1 MIFSELSL
9 IEKETGLKYDPETA
23 TLSGVKN
30 GVPVVVFDNDKKHRF
45 DIVCGA
51 VITERQFGRI
61 YIMAERFPKKTMLGI
76 ENVDGC
82 VNIYCKGYNLMQENL
97 PLLIEFLEKLTA
109 YLKSEMRKTTPIQV
123 AKVLELEDYTILTK
137 HIRSDGTVRPPYNIR
152 GTVKGIL
159 GGLLGLLIG
168 CAIFVVFIMMSDLV
182 GWIGGIIMSAAV
194 ISLYTVFSKKLKTVD
209 CIMTAILTFAGWA
222 LSNGFAY
229 LFQIFLKE
237 QEAGNTVNINGIIAD
252 LTNYSMKY
260 TEIAGNLM
268 NRLIIT
274 FIFVQRICTDNGYY
288 VPKHSRISSPLYK
301 KSHAH
306 LLWACCFLLKSSLS
320 LLNKCSKTCRIVDS
334 DF

>member
-51 VITERQFGRI
+51 VITDRQFGRI
-61 YIMAERFPKKTMLGI
+61 YTMAERFPKKTMLGV

-109 YLKSEMRKTTPIQV
+109 YLKSEMRSSTPIQV
-123 AKVLELEDYTILTK
+123 AKVLELEDYEILTRRR
-137 HIRSDGTVRPPYNIR
+137 RSDGTVCPPFD
-152 GTVKGIL
+152 VKGTIKGLL
-159 GGLLGLLIG
+159 GGILGLLIG

-182 GWIGGIIMSAAV
+182 GWIGGVIMSAAV
-194 ISLYTVFSKKLKTVD
+194 ISLYTVFSKKLRTID
-209 CIMTAILTFAGWA
+209 CVFTAILTFAGWM

-237 QEAGNTVNINGIIAD
+237 QEAGTVVNIFGILDNLAK
-252 LTNYSMKY
+252 YSMQY
-260 TEIAGNLM
+260 AELSGNLL
-268 NRLIIT
+268 NRLIVT
-274 FIFVQRICTDNGYY
+274 FIFVVAGAIGSYVFYY
-288 VPKHSRISSPLYK
+288 KH
-301 KSHAH
+301 H
-306 LLWACCFLLKSSLS
+306 
-320 LLNKCSKTCRIVDS
+320 SKDMY
-334 DF
+334 

>member
-9 IEKETGLKYDPETA
+9 IEKETGLKYGPETA

-182 GWIGGIIMSAAV
+182 GWLGGIIMSAAV

-237 QEAGNTVNINGIIAD
+237 QEAGNTVNINGILAD

-274 FIFVQRICTDNGYY
+274 FIFVVAGAIGSYIFYY
-288 VPKHSRISSPLYK
+288 KHHTKDMY
-301 KSHAH
+301 
-306 LLWACCFLLKSSLS
+306 
-320 LLNKCSKTCRIVDS
+320 
-334 DF
+334 

>member
-209 CIMTAILTFAGWA
+209 CIMTAILTFAGWV

-237 QEAGNTVNINGIIAD
+237 QEAGNTVNINGILAD
-252 LTNYSMKY
+252 LANYSMKY

-274 FIFVQRICTDNGYY
+274 FIFVVAGAIGSYIFYY
-288 VPKHSRISSPLYK
+288 KHHTKDMY
-301 KSHAH
+301 
-306 LLWACCFLLKSSLS
+306 
-320 LLNKCSKTCRIVDS
+320 
-334 DF
+334 

>member
-152 GTVKGIL
+152 GSART
-159 GGLLGLLIG
+159 
-168 CAIFVVFIMMSDLV
+168 SDRLCHIRCV
-182 GWIGGIIMSAAV
+182 YYDVRSCRLAGRYNHVRRS
-194 ISLYTVFSKKLKTVD
+194 Y
-209 CIMTAILTFAGWA
+209 FA
-222 LSNGFAY
+222 LHR
-229 LFQIFLKE
+229 FLKE
-237 QEAGNTVNINGIIAD
+237 AKDG
-252 LTNYSMKY
+252 
-260 TEIAGNLM
+260 
-268 NRLIIT
+268 
-274 FIFVQRICTDNGYY
+274 
-288 VPKHSRISSPLYK
+288 
-301 KSHAH
+301 
-306 LLWACCFLLKSSLS
+306 
-320 LLNKCSKTCRIVDS
+320 
-334 DF
+334 